1 MVGSGK
7 LNKDI
12 TLARISSVQGL
23 YELEIC
29 GADDNKTIFDVINH
43 RYHDTLD
50 PKDTLPDKGM
60 LGILIEGVSS
70 NIIELDRIVSSFLDS
85 DKSIQNIDTLLLIIL
100 RAGVYELTSL
110 NTPKPVVIDEY
121 VKVTKSFYLG
131 KEGGFVN
138 GVLDKIG
145 NNLATIKENFSFS
158 G

>member
-1 MVGSGK
+1 MVGKDK

-29 GADDNKTIFDVINH
+29 GADDGKTIYDIINH
-43 RYHDTLD
+43 RYNDTLD

-60 LGILIEGVSS
+60 LGLIIEGVSS
-70 NIIELDRIVSSFLDS
+70 NMSELDRIVSVFLDG

-121 VKVTKSFYLG
+121 VKVTKAFYL
-131 KEGGFVN
+131 
-138 GVLDKIG
+138 
-145 NNLATIKENFSFS
+145 
-158 G
+158 

>member
-12 TLARISSVQGL
+12 TLARISSIQGL

-29 GADDNKTIFDVINH
+29 GADESKTILDIINH
-43 RYHDTLD
+43 RYHDALD

-60 LGILIEGVSS
+60 LGNLIEGVSS
-70 NIIELDRIVSSFLDS
+70 NIIELDRIVALFLDG
-85 DKSIQNIDTLLLIIL
+85 DKSIQKIDTLLLTIL

-145 NNLATIKENFSFS
+145 NNLPAIKEKFSVS